1 MVKLV
6 AIVGAGA
13 GAAVLLG
20 YSIRR
25 KTSGRW
31 GRSLVCQSTDQ
42 LGLEFAFIIDG
53 DIPGWWVHNGNND
66 DSDRCATRSRG
77 LLHFNWIH
85 GMSNESRIVHM
96 G

>member
-6 AIVGAGA
+6 AMVGAGA
-13 GAAVLLG
+13 GAAILLG

-25 KTSGRW
+25 KTSGTW
-31 GRSLVCQSTDQ
+31 GRSVVSLSIDQ

-53 DIPGWWVHNGNND
+53 DIPGWWVHNGNKND
-66 DSDRCATRSRG
+66 GDGCATRSRG

-85 GMSNESRIVHM
+85 GMSNDS
-96 G
+96 